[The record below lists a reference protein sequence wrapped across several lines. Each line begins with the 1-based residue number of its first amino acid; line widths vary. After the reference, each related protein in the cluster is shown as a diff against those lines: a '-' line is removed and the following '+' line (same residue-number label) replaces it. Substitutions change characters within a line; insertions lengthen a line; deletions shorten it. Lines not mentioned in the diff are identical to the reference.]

1 MASLESVPE
10 VGERAFLDGHAKGG
24 DGRGQKIFQSGR
36 RHGVAVWLRPG
47 SGHRRRRSAAR
58 SHRRPGQSPRRAPG
72 RPARATAPGHHRPA
86 RQIIARQI
94 EAGIGAVEHDHL
106 MAKDSSEAVRA
117 KAIST
122 LSTLVGA
129 VAMARAV
136 NDEKLSLEILKTA
149 AEALKARLG

>member
-1 MASLESVPE
+1 
-10 VGERAFLDGHAKGG
+10 
-24 DGRGQKIFQSGR
+24 
-36 RHGVAVWLRPG
+36 
-47 SGHRRRRSAAR
+47 
-58 SHRRPGQSPRRAPG
+58 
-72 RPARATAPGHHRPA
+72 
-86 RQIIARQI
+86 
-94 EAGIGAVEHDHL
+94 